1 MTITIKTNELTFSIC
16 ETFYDEVVSIAS
28 ELASVRT
35 AGVLTESE
43 FERAVLSADAAVRAS
58 QTRLLAEYGMGSA
71 SNEQTLGEALE
82 YVFVGSQRKY
92 YGRESVIARC
102 IADALKEL
110 VLAEIFK
117 PFNAEL
123 ASIHAK
129 YGVEALTELTSI
141 LTIKRPP
148 M

>member
-16 ETFYDEVVSIAS
+16 ETFYDEVGAIAS
-28 ELASVRT
+28 ELTSVRE

-58 QTRLLAEYGMGSA
+58 QTRFLAEYGTGSA
-71 SNEQTLGEALE
+71 SNEQTLGESLE

-102 IADALKEL
+102 IADVLKDL

-117 PFNAEL
+117 PLNAEL

-129 YGVEALTELTSI
+129 YGVEALAELTSI
-141 LTIKRPP
+141 LIIKRPP

>member
-16 ETFYDEVVSIAS
+16 ETFYDEVGAIAS
-28 ELASVRT
+28 ELTSVRE

-58 QTRLLAEYGMGSA
+58 QTRFLAEYGTGSA
-71 SNEQTLGEALE
+71 SNEQTLGESLE

-92 YGRESVIARC
+92 YGRETVIARC
-102 IADALKEL
+102 IADVLKDL

-117 PFNAEL
+117 PLNAEL

-129 YGVEALTELTSI
+129 YGVEALAELTSI
-141 LTIKRPP
+141 LIIKRPP